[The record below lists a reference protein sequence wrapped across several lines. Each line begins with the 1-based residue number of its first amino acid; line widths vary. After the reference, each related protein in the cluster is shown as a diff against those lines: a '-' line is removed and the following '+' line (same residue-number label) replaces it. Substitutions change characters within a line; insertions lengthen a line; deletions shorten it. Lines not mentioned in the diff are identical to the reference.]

1 MFFMNNVIVNQ
12 YMINSP
18 LFIEK
23 HRVAF
28 FSDVHGDIINLV
40 KIIDI
45 LKKMHISVIL
55 LGGDLIDT
63 NKDDIRNDM
72 IMELLKELSITNKLF
87 ISIGTHK

>member
-28 FSDVHGDIINLV
+28 LSDVHGNVVYL
-40 KIIDI
+40 KNIIDI
-45 LKKMHISVIL
+45 LKKMHIRVIL

-63 NKDDIRNDM
+63 NKDDKGVTKRIIN
-72 IMELLKELSITNKLF
+72 NN
-87 ISIGTHK
+87 

>member
-12 YMINSP
+12 YMLNSP
-18 LFIEK
+18 LFIDK

-28 FSDVHGDIINLV
+28 LSDVHGDIVNLV

-55 LGGDLIDT
+55 FG
-63 NKDDIRNDM
+63 
-72 IMELLKELSITNKLF
+72 
-87 ISIGTHK
+87 